1 MSELDLRASNTDR
14 DRAVARLRENLVEGR
29 LTLEEFSERVDAAHA
44 SRTLGEL
51 EALTRDLPAE
61 AAPAPQRKPTRWS
74 VAVMGGV
81 ERKNRWRVP
90 ARSNVIAVMGGC
102 ELDLRRA
109 EIESS
114 EVEITVAAVMGGV
127 EIIVPEGV
135 PVEVTGIALMGGKD
149 EDVKD
154 APLLAGAPLI
164 RVRAFAFMGGVSVR
178 SKPRSRA
185 SGPRGVARPSPPP
198 PPRVP

>member
-1 MSELDLRASNTDR
+1 MSELDLRASDADR

-29 LTLEEFSERVDAAHA
+29 LTLEEFSGRVDAAHA
-44 SRTLGEL
+44 SRTLAEL

-61 AAPAPQRKPTRWS
+61 TAPAPQRKPTRWS

-90 ARSNVIAVMGGC
+90 ESTYAIAIMGGC

-114 EVEITVAAVMGGV
+114 VVEITAVAVMGGV
-127 EIIVPEGV
+127 DIIVPEGV
-135 PVEVTGIALMGGKD
+135 PVEVSGFALMGAKD
-149 EDVKD
+149 ENVKD
-154 APLLAGAPLI
+154 VPLLPGAPLI
-164 RVRAFAFMGGVSVR
+164 RVRAFALMGGVSVR
-178 SKPRSRA
+178 SKPRSRGL
-185 SGPRGVARPSPPP
+185 GPPSMAPLPPPP
-198 PPRVP
+198 PPRVL